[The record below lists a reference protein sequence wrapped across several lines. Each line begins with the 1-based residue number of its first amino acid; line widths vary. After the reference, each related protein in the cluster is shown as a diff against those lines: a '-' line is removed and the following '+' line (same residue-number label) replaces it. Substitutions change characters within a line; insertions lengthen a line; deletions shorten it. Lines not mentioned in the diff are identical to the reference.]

1 MSPNAA
7 YVQAVIP
14 ITAGSAHTATLM
26 WKTNRRAGTGTI
38 FAAAGGG
45 APYSNTALVA
55 ELIGC

>member
-7 YVQAVIP
+7 YVQTVIP
-14 ITAGSAHTATLM
+14 ITAGSTHTATLL
-26 WKTNRRAGTGTI
+26 WKTNKRAGTATI

-55 ELIGC
+55 ELISC